1 MRIFCFIIL
10 ASVPL
15 LLAAADRDFRGL
27 CQAGDKAFKSGKY
40 QDALEDFRLALD
52 KSPNGWNDNR
62 CISMIGHSLLN
73 LKRYEEAIEWYK
85 RISELPDINDNTRA
99 RHYEMLG
106 EVYFRQKKLE
116 EAKEC
121 FLLCLAQSDDTR
133 TRIIVQE
140 KLARLYRR
148 LGQNDAAIRC
158 YKDAAGPADPYY
170 SVAISARRQLAELYL
185 SRKQYQQVLDLFKS
199 VNCAKYPNK
208 REKQQ
213 AEKLIRQATTGKAAA
228 KKAAAKKAAEKKAAE
243 KKAATK

>member
-1 MRIFCFIIL
+1 MRIFLFIALI
-10 ASVPL
+10 AVPL
-15 LLAAADRDFRGL
+15 LLPAADSDFKEL
-27 CQAGDKAFKSGKY
+27 CQTGDKAFKSGKY
-40 QDALEDFRLALD
+40 KDSLELFRLALD

-73 LKRYEEAIEWYK
+73 LKRYEEALAWYNQ
-85 RISELPDINDNTRA
+85 ISELPDINDNTRS
-99 RHYEMLG
+99 RHYEMIG
-106 EVYFRQKKLE
+106 EVYFRQKKLQK
-116 EAKEC
+116 AKEC
-121 FLLCLAQSDDTR
+121 FLQCLAQSDDTR
-133 TRIIVQE
+133 ARIIVQE

-148 LGQNDAAIRC
+148 LGQNNAAIRC
-158 YKDAAGPADPYY
+158 YKDAAGPSDPYY

-199 VNCAKYPNK
+199 VNCVKYSNK

-228 KKAAAKKAAEKKAAE
+228 KKAAE